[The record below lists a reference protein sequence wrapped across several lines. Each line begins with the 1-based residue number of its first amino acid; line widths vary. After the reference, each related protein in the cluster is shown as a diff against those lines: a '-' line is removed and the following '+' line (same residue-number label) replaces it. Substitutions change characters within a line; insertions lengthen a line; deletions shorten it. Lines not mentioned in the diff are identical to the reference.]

1 MNCPF
6 CSQPNTR
13 VMDSRLATEG
23 SQVKRRRECSACKGR
38 FTSFET
44 VELSLPRIIK
54 SDGMREKF
62 IDNKLRQGL
71 LKALEKRPVK
81 SEVIDEIIQRI
92 NLQLMSD
99 GLKEIPSSQLGE
111 MLMDELRTVDQ
122 VAYVRF
128 ASVYRSFE
136 DVDEFQKEIEKL
148 MRSRIAR

>member
-1 MNCPF
+1 
-6 CSQPNTR
+6 
-13 VMDSRLATEG
+13 MDSRLATEG

>member
-6 CSQPNTR
+6 CSKPNTR
-13 VMDSRLATEG
+13 VMDSRLATDG
-23 SQVKRRRECSACKGR
+23 SQVKRRRECADCKGR

-44 VELSLPRIIK
+44 AELSLPRIIK
-54 SDGMREKF
+54 TDGMREKF

-128 ASVYRSFE
+128 ASVYRSFQ
-136 DVDEFQKEIEKL
+136 DVNAFQKEIDKL
-148 MRSRIAR
+148 IRSTTPK

>member
-6 CSQPNTR
+6 CSKPNTR
-13 VMDSRLATEG
+13 VMDSRLATDG
-23 SQVKRRRECSACKGR
+23 SQVKRRRECADCKGR

-44 VELSLPRIIK
+44 AELSLPRIIK
-54 SDGMREKF
+54 TDGMREKF

-128 ASVYRSFE
+128 ASVYRSFQ
-136 DVDEFQKEIEKL
+136 DVNEFQKEIDKL
-148 MRSRIAR
+148 IRSTIPK

>member
-6 CSQPNTR
+6 CSKPNTR
-13 VMDSRLATEG
+13 VMDSRLATDG
-23 SQVKRRRECSACKGR
+23 SQVKRRRECADCKGR

-44 VELSLPRIIK
+44 AELSLPRIIK
-54 SDGMREKF
+54 TDGMREKF

-128 ASVYRSFE
+128 ASVYRSFQ
-136 DVDEFQKEIEKL
+136 DVNAFQKEIDKL
-148 MRSRIAR
+148 IRSTIPK

>member
-6 CSQPNTR
+6 CSKPNTR
-13 VMDSRLATEG
+13 VMDSRLATDG
-23 SQVKRRRECSACKGR
+23 SQVKRRRECADCKGR

-44 VELSLPRIIK
+44 AELSLPRIIK
-54 SDGMREKF
+54 TDGMREKF
-62 IDNKLRQGL
+62 IGNKLRQGL

-128 ASVYRSFE
+128 ASVYRSFQ
-136 DVDEFQKEIEKL
+136 DVNAFQKEIDKL
-148 MRSRIAR
+148 IRSTTPK